1 MRAMTTP
8 EQRRRNKKTGLILA
22 AIVAAL
28 FLWALVR
35 GARMFV

>member
-1 MRAMTTP
+1 MAAMTP
-8 EQRRRNKKTGLILA
+8 EQRRRNKKMGLILA

-28 FLWALVR
+28 FLWAFTR